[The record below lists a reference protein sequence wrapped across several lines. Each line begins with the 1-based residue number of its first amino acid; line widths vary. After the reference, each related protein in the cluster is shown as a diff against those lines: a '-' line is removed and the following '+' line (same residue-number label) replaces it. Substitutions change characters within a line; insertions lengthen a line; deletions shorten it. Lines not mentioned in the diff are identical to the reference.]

1 MRIFLYVYDDQSA
14 LEGYSVRVVKDGVEQ
29 PVSEQSFGPS
39 GGFTWP
45 VADPRQRAQNLKV
58 EFPGIAAAGV
68 WEIQLVQNGTVAGP
82 PVTSTGGAPPSERH
96 NWRSSMDAKR
106 SLGQRW
112 DAYKPTKGLMFMGV
126 IAGAI
131 AATAVGFGWGG
142 WVTGGT
148 ARSMVDNA
156 SVSARSELVAAICVD
171 RFKAGTDM
179 AAQLVALPCASAR
192 ARGAAQQSTKPSA
205 ATLW

>member
-1 MRIFLYVYDDQSA
+1 
-14 LEGYSVRVVKDGVEQ
+14 
-29 PVSEQSFGPS
+29 
-39 GGFTWP
+39 
-45 VADPRQRAQNLKV
+45 
-58 EFPGIAAAGV
+58 
-68 WEIQLVQNGTVAGP
+68 
-82 PVTSTGGAPPSERH
+82 
-96 NWRSSMDAKR
+96 MDAKQ

-156 SVSARSELVAAICVD
+156 SITARSELVAAICVD
-171 RFKAGTDM
+171 RFKALSD
-179 AAQLVALPCASAR
+179 APAQLVTLKAMQAWDRGSFIEKGGWAAMPDKAEPTKIEAKLCADQLAAL
-192 ARGAAQQSTKPSA
+192 
-205 ATLW
+205 